1 MRLECQALVVG
12 QPILAAAAFQAASS
26 SYARVFALDERRLSL
41 QVNLAAVANLVANLR
56 SPLNP
61 SPFSCML
68 PLLPQKAAVLALGD

>member
-41 QVNLAAVANLVANLR
+41 QVNLAAVANLR